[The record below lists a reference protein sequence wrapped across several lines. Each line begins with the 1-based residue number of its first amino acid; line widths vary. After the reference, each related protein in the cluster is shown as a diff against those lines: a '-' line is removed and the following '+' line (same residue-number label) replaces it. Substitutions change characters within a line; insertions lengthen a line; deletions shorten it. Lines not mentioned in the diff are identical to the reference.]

1 VLEQASRFDDF
12 HFWGKFMN
20 RYGTYELCL
29 LFILLAFLFCV
40 TAGWGQLATRL
51 LGLPAARFWQP
62 SSLWLGLICWIM
74 ALGLANFFIPIN
86 WLMRCG
92 VTFVGVLGLISI
104 KDLRKQITL
113 MRQALRKRPV
123 TAVLF
128 AIGLIML
135 CLKSLQA
142 PNNFDSALYHF
153 QTMRWLNE
161 YAIVPG
167 LGNLHGRLAFNQS
180 YFNFLAFVNIQP
192 IASKG
197 YASAGL
203 FILGL
208 CAASLVAL
216 YRSLDVGRIWIP
228 LVLGLG
234 IGLNLDLLRSPTPDF
249 AIVLLQIQLFICL
262 IVLVKPTQVVN
273 DERLT
278 HIVLCFVVASFIF
291 TVKISAL
298 SFAFA
303 AIVVVL
309 PLVRQFPISSRPVL
323 IRTGALC
330 IGFLCA
336 HVARGYVLSGA
347 PLFPSSIGALW
358 NLPWAMLPEN
368 VQGEADWIYSWA
380 RTPGANPSVVLG
392 NWDWFGPWLAR
403 LPKSFVFTLGSGL
416 VMLGLNVLMLNR
428 MQRADRL
435 FAPYALYIP
444 LILAIIF
451 WFFTAPDYRFL
462 GAIPTLFV
470 TLGGWLNL
478 LQINNLLPA
487 SQKILLPLS
496 RNSKAFVQLFAAAIF
511 LHFIGV
517 RSLTLSV
524 PTQLP
529 RVIDSVQKTNTGQIF
544 YQPQDTL
551 CWDSV
556 LPCSPFVHPALKLL
570 VPELGVAAGFTLK

>member
-1 VLEQASRFDDF
+1 MISTFGDSL
-12 HFWGKFMN
+12 MT

-29 LFILLAFLFCV
+29 LFSLLAVLFCV
-40 TAGWGQLATRL
+40 TAGWGQLARRL
-51 LGLPAARFWQP
+51 LGLPVENFWQP
-62 SSLWLGLICWIM
+62 SSLWLGLIFWIM

-92 VTFVGVLGLISI
+92 VTIIGVLGLLSI
-104 KDLRKQITL
+104 KDLGQQITL
-113 MRQALRKRPV
+113 MWQALRKRPAI
-123 TAVLF
+123 AVLF
-128 AIGLIML
+128 AIGLIMV

-197 YASAGL
+197 YAAAGL
-203 FILGL
+203 FILVL

-216 YRSLDVGRIWIP
+216 YRSLDVGRIWITVV
-228 LVLGLG
+228 LVLGVA
-234 IGLNLDLLRSPTPDF
+234 LNFDLIRSPTPDF

-262 IVLVKPTQVVN
+262 IVLIKPGQVVT

-278 HIVLCFVVASFIF
+278 HIVLCFFVACFIF

-298 SFAFA
+298 SFPFA

-309 PLVRQFPISSRPVL
+309 PLVRRLPTSSRQVL

-330 IGFLCA
+330 IGFLCV

-358 NLPWAMLPEN
+358 ILPWAMLPEN

-392 NWDWFGPWLAR
+392 NWDWFGPWSAR
-403 LPKSFVFTLGSGL
+403 LPKSFVFMLSSGL
-416 VMLGLNVLMLNR
+416 VMLGLNILMLTR
-428 MQRADRL
+428 MRREDRL
-435 FAPYALYIP
+435 FAPYALYTP
-444 LILAIIF
+444 LILAMAF

-462 GAIPTLFV
+462 GAIPALFV
-470 TLGGWLNL
+470 TLGGWVMLM
-478 LQINNLLPA
+478 QIYKLSPTRPKMLLP
-487 SQKILLPLS
+487 SPWH
-496 RNSKAFVQLFAAAIF
+496 SKAFVQIFVAAIF
-511 LHFIGV
+511 LYFIGV

-524 PTQLP
+524 PTHLP
-529 RVIDSVQKTNTGQIF
+529 RVIDPIQKTMTGQIF

-551 CWDSV
+551 CWDSA
-556 LPCSPFVHPALKLL
+556 LPCSPFVYPALRLL
-570 VPELGVAAGFTLK
+570 APELGVAAGFTLK